1 MDEELFCCPHIKYAI
16 QYIYSGIDAQTMQP
30 LPDNM
35 RYIHRKQDEQRYEE
49 DTTVKKLMIAM
60 LSAAMALMLCFAG
73 CSSNSKDMA
82 DGYNYAVT
90 EDAAYTEPA
99 EAPAP
104 GAATAYEYGLDT
116 SAYADMDKAKLNTG
130 DMYGGRK
137 IIRNYD
143 ISLATNTFDDDLAYI
158 NAKLSELGGYVLS
171 SSLSG
176 SKPEAYGDSGRSL
189 SMTLRV
195 PAEKASDFVS
205 GVQQLG
211 KVDYIHDYTDDVT
224 DQYFDVD
231 TRLAV
236 LKDQLERL
244 RAIMVETD
252 NLADIIT
259 LEERISEVML
269 QIEELTGTLKRYD
282 ALIAY
287 TTIDLSINERNAI
300 SGPADT
306 KGTGERISEGFTDTL
321 NGVATFFVNFFVWF
335 VSSLPVLI
343 ILAAIT
349 VAVVFIVKHA
359 VKKNRA
365 KKAQLYA
372 AQQQQQQ
379 AYYQQQQ
386 QAYYQQ
392 QQQAYY
398 QQQQQ
403 MQQNNAQQDNNK

>member
-1 MDEELFCCPHIKYAI
+1 
-16 QYIYSGIDAQTMQP
+16 MQP

-35 RYIHRKQDEQRYEE
+35 RYINRKQDEQRYEE
-49 DTTVKKLMIAM
+49 DTTVRKLMIAM

-73 CSSNSKDMA
+73 CSSNSKGMPEDY
-82 DGYNYAVT
+82 DYAVT
-90 EDAAYTEPA
+90 EDVAYTERA
-99 EAPAP
+99 EAQAP

-287 TTIDLSINERNAI
+287 TTIDISINERNAI

-386 QAYYQQ
+386 
-392 QQQAYY
+392 AYY

>member
-1 MDEELFCCPHIKYAI
+1 
-16 QYIYSGIDAQTMQP
+16 MQP

-35 RYIHRKQDEQRYEE
+35 RYINRKQDEQRYEE

-73 CSSNSKDMA
+73 CSSNSKGMP

>member
-1 MDEELFCCPHIKYAI
+1 
-16 QYIYSGIDAQTMQP
+16 MQP

-35 RYIHRKQDEQRYEE
+35 RYINRKQDEQRYEE
-49 DTTVKKLMIAM
+49 DTTVRKLMIAM

-73 CSSNSKDMA
+73 CSSNSKGMPEDY
-82 DGYNYAVT
+82 DYAVT
-90 EDAAYTEPA
+90 EDVAYTERA
-99 EAPAP
+99 EAQAP

-386 QAYYQQ
+386 
-392 QQQAYY
+392 AYY

>member
-1 MDEELFCCPHIKYAI
+1 
-16 QYIYSGIDAQTMQP
+16 MQP

-35 RYIHRKQDEQRYEE
+35 RYINRKQDEQRYEE

-90 EDAAYTEPA
+90 EDVAYTERA
-99 EAPAP
+99 EAQAP

-392 QQQAYY
+392 QQQ
-398 QQQQQ
+398 

>member
-1 MDEELFCCPHIKYAI
+1 MDEELFCCPHVKYAI

-35 RYIHRKQDEQRYEE
+35 RYINRKQDEQRYEE

-82 DGYNYAVT
+82 DGYDYAVT
-90 EDAAYTEPA
+90 EDVAYTERA
-99 EAPAP
+99 EAQAP

-386 QAYYQQ
+386 
-392 QQQAYY
+392 AYY

>member
-1 MDEELFCCPHIKYAI
+1 
-16 QYIYSGIDAQTMQP
+16 MQP

-35 RYIHRKQDEQRYEE
+35 RYINRKQDEQRYEE

-359 VKKNRA
+359 GKKNRA

-386 QAYYQQ
+386 
-392 QQQAYY
+392 AYY

>member
-1 MDEELFCCPHIKYAI
+1 M
-16 QYIYSGIDAQTMQP
+16 
-30 LPDNM
+30 
-35 RYIHRKQDEQRYEE
+35 
-49 DTTVKKLMIAM
+49 KKLMIAM

-244 RAIMVETD
+244 RTIMVETD

-392 QQQAYY
+392 QQQ
-398 QQQQQ
+398 

>member
-1 MDEELFCCPHIKYAI
+1 
-16 QYIYSGIDAQTMQP
+16 MQP

-35 RYIHRKQDEQRYEE
+35 RYINRKQDEQRYEE

-60 LSAAMALMLCFAG
+60 LSTAMALMLCFAG
-73 CSSNSKDMA
+73 CSSNSKGLPEDY
-82 DGYNYAVT
+82 DYAVT
-90 EDAAYTEPA
+90 EDVAYTERA

-158 NAKLSELGGYVLS
+158 NVKLSELGGYVLS

-211 KVDYIHDYTDDVT
+211 KVNYIHDYTDDVT

-392 QQQAYY
+392 QQQ
-398 QQQQQ
+398 
-403 MQQNNAQQDNNK
+403 MQQNNTQQDNNK

>member
-1 MDEELFCCPHIKYAI
+1 
-16 QYIYSGIDAQTMQP
+16 MQP

-35 RYIHRKQDEQRYEE
+35 RYINRKQDEQRYEE

-73 CSSNSKDMA
+73 CSSNSKGMP

-158 NAKLSELGGYVLS
+158 NAKLSEFGGYVLS

-205 GVQQLG
+205 GVQQFG

-392 QQQAYY
+392 QQQ
-398 QQQQQ
+398 

>member
-1 MDEELFCCPHIKYAI
+1 
-16 QYIYSGIDAQTMQP
+16 MQP

-35 RYIHRKQDEQRYEE
+35 RYINRKQDEQRYEE

-73 CSSNSKDMA
+73 CSSNSKGMPEDY
-82 DGYNYAVT
+82 DYAVT

-386 QAYYQQ
+386 Q
-392 QQQAYY
+392 QAYY

-403 MQQNNAQQDNNK
+403 MQQNNTQQDNNK

>member
-35 RYIHRKQDEQRYEE
+35 RYINRKQDEQRYEE

-224 DQYFDVD
+224 DQYFDAD

-386 QAYYQQ
+386 
-392 QQQAYY
+392 AYY

>member
-35 RYIHRKQDEQRYEE
+35 RYINRKQDEQRYEE

-205 GVQQLG
+205 GVQRLG

-386 QAYYQQ
+386 
-392 QQQAYY
+392 AYY

>member
-35 RYIHRKQDEQRYEE
+35 RYINRKQDEQRYEE

-287 TTIDLSINERNAI
+287 TTIDISINERNAI

-359 VKKNRA
+359 VKKNGA

-379 AYYQQQQ
+379 AYYQ
-386 QAYYQQ
+386 QQ

>member
-1 MDEELFCCPHIKYAI
+1 
-16 QYIYSGIDAQTMQP
+16 MQP

-35 RYIHRKQDEQRYEE
+35 RYINRKQDEQRYEE
-49 DTTVKKLMIAM
+49 DTTVKKIMIAM

-99 EAPAP
+99 EAQAP

-386 QAYYQQ
+386 
-392 QQQAYY
+392 AYY

>member
-35 RYIHRKQDEQRYEE
+35 RYIYRKQDEQRYEE
-49 DTTVKKLMIAM
+49 DTTVKKIMIAM

-392 QQQAYY
+392 QQQ
-398 QQQQQ
+398 

>member
-35 RYIHRKQDEQRYEE
+35 RYINRKQDEQRYEE

-60 LSAAMALMLCFAG
+60 LSTAMALMLCFAG
-73 CSSNSKDMA
+73 CSSNSKGLPEDY
-82 DGYNYAVT
+82 DYAVT
-90 EDAAYTEPA
+90 EDVAYTERA

-211 KVDYIHDYTDDVT
+211 KVNYIHDYTDDVT

-386 QAYYQQ
+386 Q
-392 QQQAYY
+392 
-398 QQQQQ
+398 

>member
-1 MDEELFCCPHIKYAI
+1 
-16 QYIYSGIDAQTMQP
+16 MQP

-35 RYIHRKQDEQRYEE
+35 RYINRKQDEQRYEE
-49 DTTVKKLMIAM
+49 DTIVKKLMIAM

-82 DGYNYAVT
+82 DGYDYAVT

-392 QQQAYY
+392 QQQ
-398 QQQQQ
+398 

>member
-1 MDEELFCCPHIKYAI
+1 
-16 QYIYSGIDAQTMQP
+16 MQP

-35 RYIHRKQDEQRYEE
+35 RYINRKQDEQRYEE
-49 DTTVKKLMIAM
+49 DTTVKKIMIAM

-287 TTIDLSINERNAI
+287 TTIDISINERNAI

-386 QAYYQQ
+386 
-392 QQQAYY
+392 AYY

>member
-35 RYIHRKQDEQRYEE
+35 RYINRKQDEQRYEE

-321 NGVATFFVNFFVWF
+321 NGVATVFVNFFVWF

-359 VKKNRA
+359 VKKNGA

-386 QAYYQQ
+386 Q
-392 QQQAYY
+392 QAYY

-403 MQQNNAQQDNNK
+403 MQQNNTQQDNNK

>member
-35 RYIHRKQDEQRYEE
+35 RYINRKQDEQRYEE

-73 CSSNSKDMA
+73 CSSNSKGMPEDY
-82 DGYNYAVT
+82 DYAVT
-90 EDAAYTEPA
+90 EDVAYTERA
-99 EAPAP
+99 EAQAP

-287 TTIDLSINERNAI
+287 TTIDISINERNAI

-386 QAYYQQ
+386 Q
-392 QQQAYY
+392 QAYY

>member
-1 MDEELFCCPHIKYAI
+1 
-16 QYIYSGIDAQTMQP
+16 MQP

-35 RYIHRKQDEQRYEE
+35 RYINRKQDEQRYEE

-73 CSSNSKDMA
+73 CSSNSKGMP

-282 ALIAY
+282 ALIDY
-287 TTIDLSINERNAI
+287 TTVSLYINERNAI
-300 SGPADT
+300 TGPAAT
-306 KGTGERISEGFTDTL
+306 KTTADRISEGFTDTL

-386 QAYYQQ
+386 
-392 QQQAYY
+392 AYY

-403 MQQNNAQQDNNK
+403 MQQNNTQQDNNK

>member
-35 RYIHRKQDEQRYEE
+35 RYINRKQDEQRYEE

-73 CSSNSKDMA
+73 CSSNSKGMPD
-82 DGYNYAVT
+82 DYDYAVT
-90 EDAAYTEPA
+90 EDVAYTERA

-205 GVQQLG
+205 GVQRLG

-287 TTIDLSINERNAI
+287 TTIDISINERNAI

-359 VKKNRA
+359 VKKNGA

-379 AYYQQQQ
+379 AYYQ
-386 QAYYQQ
+386 QQ

>member
-35 RYIHRKQDEQRYEE
+35 RYINRKQDEQRYEE
-49 DTTVKKLMIAM
+49 DTTVRKLMIAM

-73 CSSNSKDMA
+73 CSSNSKGMPEDY
-82 DGYNYAVT
+82 DYAVT
-90 EDAAYTEPA
+90 EDVAYTERA
-99 EAPAP
+99 EAQAP

-386 QAYYQQ
+386 Q
-392 QQQAYY
+392 
-398 QQQQQ
+398 
-403 MQQNNAQQDNNK
+403 MQQNNTQQDNNK

>member
-35 RYIHRKQDEQRYEE
+35 RYINRKQDEQRYEE

-73 CSSNSKDMA
+73 CSSNSKGMP

-386 QAYYQQ
+386 Q
-392 QQQAYY
+392 QAYY

>member
-35 RYIHRKQDEQRYEE
+35 RYINRKQDEQRYEE

-205 GVQQLG
+205 GVQRLG

-386 QAYYQQ
+386 Q
-392 QQQAYY
+392 
-398 QQQQQ
+398 

>member
-1 MDEELFCCPHIKYAI
+1 
-16 QYIYSGIDAQTMQP
+16 MQP

-35 RYIHRKQDEQRYEE
+35 RYINRKQDEQRYEE

-60 LSAAMALMLCFAG
+60 LSTAMALMLCFAG
-73 CSSNSKDMA
+73 CSSNSKGLPEDY
-82 DGYNYAVT
+82 DYAVT
-90 EDAAYTEPA
+90 EDAAYTERA
-99 EAPAP
+99 EAQAP

-143 ISLATNTFDDDLAYI
+143 ISLATNTFDDNLAYI

-211 KVDYIHDYTDDVT
+211 KVNYIHDYTDDVT

-392 QQQAYY
+392 QQQ
-398 QQQQQ
+398 

>member
-35 RYIHRKQDEQRYEE
+35 RYINRKQDEQRYEE

-73 CSSNSKDMA
+73 CSSNSKGMP

-287 TTIDLSINERNAI
+287 TTIDISINERNAI

-386 QAYYQQ
+386 
-392 QQQAYY
+392 AYY

>member
-1 MDEELFCCPHIKYAI
+1 
-16 QYIYSGIDAQTMQP
+16 MQP

-35 RYIHRKQDEQRYEE
+35 RYINRKQDEQRYEE

-73 CSSNSKDMA
+73 CSSNSKGMPEDY
-82 DGYNYAVT
+82 DYAVT
-90 EDAAYTEPA
+90 EDVAYTERA
-99 EAPAP
+99 EAQAP

-386 QAYYQQ
+386 Q
-392 QQQAYY
+392 QAYY

-403 MQQNNAQQDNNK
+403 MQQNNTQQDNNK

>member
-35 RYIHRKQDEQRYEE
+35 RYINRKQDEQRYEE

-90 EDAAYTEPA
+90 EDVAYTERA
-99 EAPAP
+99 EAQAP

-392 QQQAYY
+392 QQQ
-398 QQQQQ
+398 

>member
-1 MDEELFCCPHIKYAI
+1 
-16 QYIYSGIDAQTMQP
+16 MQP

-35 RYIHRKQDEQRYEE
+35 RYINRKQDEQRYEE

-73 CSSNSKDMA
+73 CSSNSKGMPEDY
-82 DGYNYAVT
+82 DYAVT
-90 EDAAYTEPA
+90 EDVAYTERA
-99 EAPAP
+99 EAQAP

-386 QAYYQQ
+386 Q
-392 QQQAYY
+392 QAYY

>member
-1 MDEELFCCPHIKYAI
+1 
-16 QYIYSGIDAQTMQP
+16 MQP

-35 RYIHRKQDEQRYEE
+35 RYINRKQDEQRYEE

-386 QAYYQQ
+386 
-392 QQQAYY
+392 AYY

-403 MQQNNAQQDNNK
+403 MQQNNTQQDNNK

>member
-35 RYIHRKQDEQRYEE
+35 RYINRKQDEQRYEE

-73 CSSNSKDMA
+73 CSSNSKGMPEDY
-82 DGYNYAVT
+82 DYAVT
-90 EDAAYTEPA
+90 EDVAYTERA
-99 EAPAP
+99 EAQAP

-269 QIEELTGTLKRYD
+269 QLEELTGTLKRYD

-287 TTIDLSINERNAI
+287 TTIDISINERNAI

-379 AYYQQQQ
+379 AYSQ
-386 QAYYQQ
+386 QQ

-403 MQQNNAQQDNNK
+403 MQQNNTQQDNNK

>member
-35 RYIHRKQDEQRYEE
+35 RYINRKQDEQRYEE

-359 VKKNRA
+359 VKKNGA

-372 AQQQQQQ
+372 AQ
-379 AYYQQQQ
+379 QQQQ

>member
-35 RYIHRKQDEQRYEE
+35 RYINRKQDEQRYEE

-73 CSSNSKDMA
+73 CSSNSKGMP

-386 QAYYQQ
+386 
-392 QQQAYY
+392 AYY

>member
-35 RYIHRKQDEQRYEE
+35 RYINRKQDEQRYEE
-49 DTTVKKLMIAM
+49 DTTVKKIMIAM

-386 QAYYQQ
+386 
-392 QQQAYY
+392 AYY

>member
-1 MDEELFCCPHIKYAI
+1 
-16 QYIYSGIDAQTMQP
+16 MQP

-35 RYIHRKQDEQRYEE
+35 RYINRKQDEQRYEE

-90 EDAAYTEPA
+90 EDVAYTERA
-99 EAPAP
+99 EAQAP

-287 TTIDLSINERNAI
+287 TTIDISINERNAI

-392 QQQAYY
+392 QQQ
-398 QQQQQ
+398 

>member
-1 MDEELFCCPHIKYAI
+1 
-16 QYIYSGIDAQTMQP
+16 MQP

-35 RYIHRKQDEQRYEE
+35 RYINRKQDEQRYEE

-90 EDAAYTEPA
+90 EDAAYTERA
-99 EAPAP
+99 EAQAP

-392 QQQAYY
+392 QQQ
-398 QQQQQ
+398 

>member
-1 MDEELFCCPHIKYAI
+1 
-16 QYIYSGIDAQTMQP
+16 MQP

-35 RYIHRKQDEQRYEE
+35 RYINRKQDEQRYEE
-49 DTTVKKLMIAM
+49 DTTVKKIMIAM

-386 QAYYQQ
+386 Q
-392 QQQAYY
+392 QAYY

-403 MQQNNAQQDNNK
+403 MQQNNTQQDNNK

>member
-35 RYIHRKQDEQRYEE
+35 RYINRKQDEQRYEE

-60 LSAAMALMLCFAG
+60 LSTAMALMLCFAG
-73 CSSNSKDMA
+73 CSSNSKGLPEDY
-82 DGYNYAVT
+82 DYAVT
-90 EDAAYTEPA
+90 EDVAYTEPA

-104 GAATAYEYGLDT
+104 DTATAYEYGLDT

-158 NAKLSELGGYVLS
+158 NVKLSELGGYVLS

-211 KVDYIHDYTDDVT
+211 KVNYIHDYTDDVT

-392 QQQAYY
+392 QQQ
-398 QQQQQ
+398 

>member
-1 MDEELFCCPHIKYAI
+1 
-16 QYIYSGIDAQTMQP
+16 MQP

-35 RYIHRKQDEQRYEE
+35 RYINRKQDEQRYEE

-205 GVQQLG
+205 GVQRLG

-386 QAYYQQ
+386 
-392 QQQAYY
+392 AYY